1 MPAIVKILLVLAIA
15 IVGVLYAT
23 RNSQAPSSE
32 QAAKYSKILRILIVI
47 MMVGAAVKYFF
58 FR

>member
-23 RNSQAPSSE
+23 RNAQAPSNE
-32 QAAKYSKILRILIVI
+32 QAAKYSKIMRILIVI
-47 MMVGAAVKYFF
+47 MMVGATVKYFF